1 MKLQRLEMK
10 KSKCRLAAKKM
21 LKSRSNDK
29 ENLLLTTDKDVAAF
43 NKLNA
48 KIAKDERLKTSYETV
63 LKSEFNKDLWTS
75 NLKMFTK
82 TVFN

>member
-1 MKLQRLEMK
+1 MK

-48 KIAKDERLKTSYETV
+48 KIPEITDTNEYFLRSTKKLSVRVIV
-63 LKSEFNKDLWTS
+63 L
-75 NLKMFTK
+75 
-82 TVFN
+82 